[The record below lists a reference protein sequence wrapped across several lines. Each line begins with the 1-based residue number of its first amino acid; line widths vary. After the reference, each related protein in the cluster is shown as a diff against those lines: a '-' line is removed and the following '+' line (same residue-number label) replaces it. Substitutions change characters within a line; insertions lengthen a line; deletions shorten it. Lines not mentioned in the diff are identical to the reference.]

1 MHFCP
6 LGLPDNFYCCDIAV
20 ILSESIALDVPLHF
34 SATFSG
40 FFLVYAKVYV
50 SPVTFYTFTLMITH
64 ILQAQQIITT
74 THSLKQ
80 T

>member
-1 MHFCP
+1 MTIVIA
-6 LGLPDNFYCCDIAV
+6 DTAV
-20 ILSESIALDVPLHF
+20 ISSGSLALVVPLYF
-34 SATFSG
+34 SATFSV
-40 FFLVYAKVYV
+40 FFLVNAKVYV
-50 SPVTFYTFTLMITH
+50 SPVTFYTFTLMTVH